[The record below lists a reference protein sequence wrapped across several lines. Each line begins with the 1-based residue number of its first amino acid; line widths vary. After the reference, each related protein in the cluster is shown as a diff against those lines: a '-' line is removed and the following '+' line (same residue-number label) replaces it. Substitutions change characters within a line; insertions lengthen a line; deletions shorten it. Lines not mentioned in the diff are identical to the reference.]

1 MKIII
6 EKIIEG
12 KTAQLVLSDNE
23 LTVKVIYDGKCIDES
38 NEATWAN
45 LKDSG
50 LEEGYLN
57 IYVETYLESRVK
69 DKEFDEKL
77 KEAGW

>member
-1 MKIII
+1 MKIIV

-57 IYVETYLESRVK
+57 IYVETYLDSKIVDE
-69 DKEFDEKL
+69 EFEAL
-77 KEAGW
+77 KEELD